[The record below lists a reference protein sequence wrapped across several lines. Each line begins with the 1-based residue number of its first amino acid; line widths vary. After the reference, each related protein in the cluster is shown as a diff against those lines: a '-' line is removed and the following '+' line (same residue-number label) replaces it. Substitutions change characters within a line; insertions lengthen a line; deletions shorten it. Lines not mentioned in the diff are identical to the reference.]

1 MLKEEE
7 TIKQFVL
14 DNIYSDDYVKR
25 LKAEYYELQLRH
37 EKLKKDIKRTMD
49 VEGEVDSFLAI
60 QEGIMYSY
68 KLVLVSR
75 LNDLGIYFE
84 DLNEQPLLN

>member
-1 MLKEEE
+1 MIKEEA
-7 TIKQFVL
+7 IKQFVL

-37 EKLKKDIKRTMD
+37 EKLKKVIKRTMD
-49 VEGEVDSFLAI
+49 VEGDVDALLAI

-68 KLVLVSR
+68 KLVLISR
-75 LNDLGIYFE
+75 LNDLGIYYE
-84 DLNEQPLLN
+84 DLNEQPILN